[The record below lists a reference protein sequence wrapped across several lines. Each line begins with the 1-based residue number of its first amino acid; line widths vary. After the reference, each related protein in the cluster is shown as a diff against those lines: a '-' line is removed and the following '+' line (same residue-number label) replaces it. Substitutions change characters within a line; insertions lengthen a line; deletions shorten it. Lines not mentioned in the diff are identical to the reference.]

1 MKLPRPADLS
11 DRAQGL
17 MLGAAVGDALG
28 WPQEQRSG
36 ILGGQKSRSIPPS
49 MAFRSWARWGGP
61 QYSKYEDKVA
71 AGSYSDDTQLIL
83 ATARA
88 CLHGDE
94 WLAWLRDVEL
104 PAWPLYQ
111 RGGGKAVLAACRA
124 WKQGTPPWQGPQSK
138 ARSYFSAG
146 ANGVAMRIAPHA
158 LATIDDESPS
168 NLIGRV
174 LNDGILT
181 HGHMR
186 ALLGAV
192 VYGLAVRNT
201 LIRRGAMEYGDLL
214 HSLLSEKVW
223 ADPEVVIRHLPQDW
237 VERYEVTSGQS
248 VATGWR
254 RTAGEMGKLFEICLT
269 SLERSALSDDEKTLE
284 MLGCFDPKQNGAGT
298 VTTAGACYLASR
310 FAVRPSMG
318 LLRAAFLRDSDTDT
332 LASMTSGLLGALHGF
347 DWLSPLSR
355 DVQDAEYIQSMAH
368 RLISSPMQVRGSQV
382 MVEDPNAWL
391 ARLDSG
397 QPVSSFVDG
406 REVSSMRRSKLF
418 ERNAL
423 TVTRYDI
430 AIRDGQTVVI
440 DVPFKREKGRQEEL
454 KIPADSRGVAKAGR
468 DESGPSS
475 SFTRIA
481 IPVANLEATRRFYG
495 DILGLAIQWSERAVY
510 LNPWLA
516 LVEKSELS
524 TSSPVAP
531 MQITVHSSSPADI
544 LRSVSS
550 RGVRVMSPG
559 PRDIE
564 GALRVLDPD
573 GHEVLIWPKQ

>member
-1 MKLPRPADLS
+1 MKPPRPADFS

-36 ILGGQKSRSIPPS
+36 ILGGQKSRNIPPS
-49 MAFRSWARWGGP
+49 MTFRSWARWGGP

-71 AGSYSDDTQLIL
+71 AGSYSDDTQLLL

-88 CLHGDE
+88 CLHGNE

-111 RGGGKAVLAACRA
+111 RGGGRAVLAACRA
-124 WKQGTPPWQGPQSK
+124 WQEGTSPWRGPQGK

-146 ANGVAMRIAPHA
+146 ANGVAMRIAPHV

-181 HGHMR
+181 HGHTR

-192 VYGLAVRNT
+192 VYSLAVRHT

-214 HSLLSEKVW
+214 HSLLGEKFW
-223 ADPEVVIRHLPQDW
+223 ADPEVINHLPQDW
-237 VERYEVTSGQS
+237 VERYEMASGQS
-248 VATGWR
+248 VASDWR

-298 VTTAGACYLASR
+298 VTAAGACYLAAR

-318 LLRAAFLRDSDTDT
+318 LLRAAFLRDSDADT
-332 LASMTSGLLGALHGF
+332 LASMTTGLLGALHGF

-355 DVQDAEYIQSMAH
+355 DVQDAEYIQSITH
-368 RLISSPMQVRGSQV
+368 RLISLPIEVRENQPMDDAPS
-382 MVEDPNAWL
+382 AWL
-391 ARLDSG
+391 ARLGSG

-406 REVSSMRRSKLF
+406 REISSIQNFKLF
-418 ERNAL
+418 ERTAL

-430 AIRDGQTVVI
+430 ATRDGQTMVV
-440 DVPFKREKGRQEEL
+440 DVPFKRERARHEEL
-454 KIPADSRGVAKAGR
+454 NVPGDSRGVTETGR
-468 DESGPSS
+468 DGSDPSS

-481 IPVANLEATRRFYG
+481 IPVASLEATRHFYG
-495 DILGLAIQWSERAVY
+495 EILGLSIQWSDRAVY

-516 LVEKSELS
+516 LVEKSKQS
-524 TSSPVAP
+524 TSGPVAP
-531 MQITVHSSSPADI
+531 MQITVHSASPADI

-550 RGVRVMSPG
+550 RGVRLVPPG
-559 PRDIE
+559 PNDIE
-564 GALRVLDPD
+564 GAFRVLDPD
-573 GHEVLIWPKQ
+573 GHEVLVWPKQ